1 MCWNREGRSPWADL
15 TQSIRHRSL
24 SYRWEKAGN
33 SDCQEYLDLI
43 SCFFFF
49 LCWQQWTEKLIE
61 FNSLSVHRYVFNGLL
76 WNFMPVRTI
85 KKPFQEFFITPF
97 ADGHALNL
105 DICRTDCRNNIFFR
119 HIYISACNKFTC
131 SKNASPDLLSSG
143 PHSRY

>member
-15 TQSIRHRSL
+15 TQSIRHRSP
-24 SYRWEKAGN
+24 SCRWEKAGN

-43 SCFFFF
+43 SFFFFF

-85 KKPFQEFFITPF
+85 KKLFQDFFITSF

-105 DICRTDCRNNIFFR
+105 DICRTDCRSNIFLG
-119 HIYISACNKFTC
+119 IFTLVPVTS
-131 SKNASPDLLSSG
+131 SKNVSPDLLSSG